1 MARPAPTLF
10 EVPPLREPFPCRSC
24 ACAGDDSAA
33 AHWSSQKAAGFSEHR
48 VLIFGLVA
56 QATNLLHSR
65 KGGPLPI
72 KALICTLLISSI
84 DIPQNSY

>member
-1 MARPAPTLF
+1 
-10 EVPPLREPFPCRSC
+10 
-24 ACAGDDSAA
+24 
-33 AHWSSQKAAGFSEHR
+33 
-48 VLIFGLVA
+48 LIFGLVA